1 MTHPLYTACLIAIL
15 PLGVGAETF
24 DIKMLNKGEA
34 GRMIFEPDHVSARVG
49 DTLRFIA
56 TDRGHNAETI
66 DGMLPTDATP
76 FAGRINEEIEVD
88 YTRAKPIVKVTGEF
102 WAQTTEGDGNFNM
115 FPFLQGEG
123 AEVLVEPVATW
134 IAYMLNQAKMKKA
147 DSRGLEDGE
156 NVPDTWDL
164 KKKLELEKQFRKSQ
178 MT

>member
-76 FAGRINEEIEVD
+76 FAGRINEEIEVTLTQPG
-88 YTRAKPIVKVTGEF
+88 YYGIMCKPHYAMGMVMIVAV
-102 WAQTTEGDGNFNM
+102 GDGIA
-115 FPFLQGEG
+115 PDPDFLAGRI
-123 AEVLVEPVATW
+123 PPK
-134 IAYMLNQAKMKKA
+134 AKA
-147 DSRGLEDGE
+147 RLAAQLAA
-156 NVPDTWDL
+156 V
-164 KKKLELEKQFRKSQ
+164 QQ
-178 MT
+178 